1 MKSFHGSLNANESMS
16 SPSIKRVVVIEP
28 FLKLTIKFL
37 NLLFTIETFASFQ
50 AFRILPQTIE

>member
-1 MKSFHGSLNANESMS
+1 MKSFHGSLNANESIS
-16 SPSIKRVVVIEP
+16 SPFKRVDAVLQ

-37 NLLFTIETFASFQ
+37 NLLFAIETLASFQ